1 MQLTKELMEQV
12 VREVMDDLQRESS
25 DPRRVVIGVSNRHVH
40 LSPGDFRTL
49 FGYDEPTVRKY
60 VRQVGEFAADE
71 TVTVKGAKSSME
83 KIRVMG
89 PLRPRSQVE
98 LSHTDCYALGIKA
111 PVRQS
116 GYLDDAAPVTLIGPR
131 GSVNLDHGAI
141 IASRHVHLGPKDAE
155 GLGVKDQDLIRVVFE
170 GDRGGVLENVIC
182 RVKDNFTSE
191 IHIDTDEAN
200 AVGARTGDVVT
211 IITGRG

>member
-1 MQLTKELMEQV
+1 MQLTKELLEQV
-12 VREVMDDLQRESS
+12 IKEVMDDLQQEST

-40 LSPGDFRTL
+40 LSPEDFRTL
-49 FGYDEPTVRKY
+49 FGYSEPNVRKY

-71 TVTVKGAKSSME
+71 TVTVQGPKSSME
-83 KIRVMG
+83 KVRVMG
-89 PLRPRSQVE
+89 PLRARSQVE

-116 GYLDDAAPVTLIGPR
+116 GYLDDAAPAALVGPR
-131 GSVNLDHGAI
+131 GSVNLDHAAI
-141 IASRHVHLGPKDAE
+141 IASRHVHLGPQDATR
-155 GLGVKDQDLIRVVFE
+155 LGVKDQDLVKVVFE
-170 GDRGGVLENVIC
+170 GDRGGVLDNVIC

-200 AVGARTGDVVT
+200 AIGARTGDVVT
-211 IITGRG
+211 IITGRD